1 MIENDAFKLLLNNIF
16 HLNPD
21 DIANIV
27 CTTFNK
33 MMVLL
38 VTLADKHQACPY
50 CGFTAP
56 KIKEYVTK
64 EITHSA
70 LTTQKC
76 IIKYR
81 ARRYKCPCCGK
92 TYYEF
97 NPFVFKSEKSKYVC
111 VLLDFK
117 KQIPVDVLPNR
128 KKKFLLNYFQKI
140 PLEERKKVK
149 YACSDMYE
157 VYQDVVHKVF
167 PNCICLLDY
176 FHLSQDFHKKMNEV
190 RIKVM
195 KGYKDDKDSDE
206 YYLLKKFNWL
216 LFKNPEDEDKYGRLF
231 DVERERKYNSHF
243 KSYMNYSDLRKKILE
258 INNDLTICYS
268 LKLELVDFYSKSTID
283 NAKVNLENLIRSC
296 IDTNIEEMIAFSN
309 NLINWKQE
317 IINSFTIV
325 GTEYKVE
332 ADKGQVVICNKKV
345 NNAIIENR
353 NKIIKCIKNN
363 ANGYTN
369 WLRFRNRV
377 MYVLDPNA
385 IFSLEPKEK

>member
-1 MIENDAFKLLLNNIF
+1 MIENDAFKLLLINLF

-21 DIANIV
+21 DIANIL

-33 MMVLL
+33 MMVLI
-38 VTLADKHQACPY
+38 VTLTDKHQACPY

-81 ARRYKCPCCGK
+81 ARRYKCSCCGK

-97 NPFVFKSEKSKYVC
+97 NPFVFKSQKISILTVHNILKDLKDFNETFTSVARRYHVSPTSVSTIFDKHVDIGRNPLPEIINFDEVYAFKSEKSKYVC

-128 KKKFLLNYFQKI
+128 KKEYLLNYFQKI

-157 VYQDVVHKVF
+157 VYRDVVHKVF
-167 PNCICLLDY
+167 PSCCMLLDY
-176 FHLSQDFHKKMNEV
+176 FHLSQDFHRKMNEV

-195 KGYKDDKDSDE
+195 KGYKDKAMSQQTVDK
-206 YYLLKKFNWL
+206 
-216 LFKNPEDEDKYGRLF
+216 
-231 DVERERKYNSHF
+231 
-243 KSYMNYSDLRKKILE
+243 
-258 INNDLTICYS
+258 
-268 LKLELVDFYSKSTID
+268 
-283 NAKVNLENLIRSC
+283 
-296 IDTNIEEMIAFSN
+296 
-309 NLINWKQE
+309 
-317 IINSFTIV
+317 
-325 GTEYKVE
+325 
-332 ADKGQVVICNKKV
+332 
-345 NNAIIENR
+345 
-353 NKIIKCIKNN
+353 
-363 ANGYTN
+363 
-369 WLRFRNRV
+369 
-377 MYVLDPNA
+377 
-385 IFSLEPKEK
+385 

>member
-1 MIENDAFKLLLNNIF
+1 MIENDAFKLLLINLF

-21 DIANIV
+21 DITNIV

-97 NPFVFKSEKSKYVC
+97 NPFVFKSQKISILTVHNILKDLKDFNETFTSVARRYHVSPTSVSTIFDKHVDIGRNPFPEIINFDEVYAFKSEKSKYVC

-128 KKKFLLNYFQKI
+128 KKEYLLNYFQKI

-157 VYQDVVHKVF
+157 VYRDVVHKVF
-167 PNCICLLDY
+167 PEAKHLLDY

-195 KGYKDDKDSDE
+195 KGYKDDKASDE
-206 YYLLKKFNWL
+206 YYLRKKFNWL

-243 KSYMNYSDLRKKILE
+243 KSYMNYYDLRKKLLE

-268 LKLELVDFYSKSTID
+268 LKLELVDFYS
-283 NAKVNLENLIRSC
+283 
-296 IDTNIEEMIAFSN
+296 
-309 NLINWKQE
+309 
-317 IINSFTIV
+317 
-325 GTEYKVE
+325 
-332 ADKGQVVICNKKV
+332 
-345 NNAIIENR
+345 
-353 NKIIKCIKNN
+353 
-363 ANGYTN
+363 
-369 WLRFRNRV
+369 
-377 MYVLDPNA
+377 
-385 IFSLEPKEK
+385 